1 TSHKRPP
8 RAASVRAGLIEGEL
22 LRAQAALAK
31 NENRKRRATEAAALA
46 ASQRGLLEAIALVV
60 ATKRLWAGSLKLS
73 QDREH
78 VAHLGIAATV
88 VQRAYKAYTNRRMFK
103 VLLAIRRVHLRLY
116 IGMNIRRK
124 QMAVT
129 KMQWFLATGS
139 GGAKARPRKVI
150 RAFMYQVRR
159 CQRAAREWLACR
171 AATIEAVCRLWDRVE
186 SEIRRGLGDELDRA
200 KRVWVKNALRTG
212 EDSHIHGQWRELKA
226 SYPTI
231 TPHGAKTRNL
241 VARIDRLEA
250 QMERQQT
257 RDKKARVQAAR
268 SMLKRRSGVT
278 RGHRKVTQMDSAEN
292 LRTSTVSSSKRLA
305 MIRSSLNAKFS
316 LHQQGGRRVERTG
329 NRVIGEMDARMV
341 IRGEFPDAPPDD
353 GSEGAA
359 AGTSSAALTVV
370 RSTKRS
376 RALIYTGDLGR
387 SWQQIVEDTVMQDFR
402 CNAFARKDSMPYLQ
416 YSVVLSLDMMAATG
430 NTDGP
435 SASAM
440 AGAAATA
447 AAAVPTGDATTANGS
462 GGDALGRA
470 SIGSTASSGLEQ
482 RRRRGGE
489 GSGGGGGSGA
499 ARVVLEPIV

>member
-1 TSHKRPP
+1 MKTAADRAVANSNSSHER
-8 RAASVRAGLIEGEL
+8 RARAVSVRAGLIEGEL
-22 LRAQAALAK
+22 LRAQAALVK
-31 NENRKRRATEAAALA
+31 NENRKRRATEAAALV
-46 ASQRGLLEAIALVV
+46 ASQRGLLEAIILVV
-60 ATKRLWAGSLKLS
+60 ATKRLWAGSLKLL

-78 VAHLGIAATV
+78 LAQLGIAATV

-124 QMAVT
+124 QMAAT

-171 AATIEAVCRLWDRVE
+171 AATIEAVCRLWDRIE

-226 SYPTI
+226 SYPHTYNDNARCAA
-231 TPHGAKTRNL
+231 HLAKTRSL

-278 RGHRKVTQMDSAEN
+278 RGHRKATQVCVC
-292 LRTSTVSSSKRLA
+292 LL
-305 MIRSSLNAKFS
+305 
-316 LHQQGGRRVERTG
+316 
-329 NRVIGEMDARMV
+329 
-341 IRGEFPDAPPDD
+341 
-353 GSEGAA
+353 
-359 AGTSSAALTVV
+359 
-370 RSTKRS
+370 
-376 RALIYTGDLGR
+376 Y
-387 SWQQIVEDTVMQDFR
+387 
-402 CNAFARKDSMPYLQ
+402 
-416 YSVVLSLDMMAATG
+416 
-430 NTDGP
+430 
-435 SASAM
+435 
-440 AGAAATA
+440 
-447 AAAVPTGDATTANGS
+447 
-462 GGDALGRA
+462 
-470 SIGSTASSGLEQ
+470 
-482 RRRRGGE
+482 
-489 GSGGGGGSGA
+489 
-499 ARVVLEPIV
+499 